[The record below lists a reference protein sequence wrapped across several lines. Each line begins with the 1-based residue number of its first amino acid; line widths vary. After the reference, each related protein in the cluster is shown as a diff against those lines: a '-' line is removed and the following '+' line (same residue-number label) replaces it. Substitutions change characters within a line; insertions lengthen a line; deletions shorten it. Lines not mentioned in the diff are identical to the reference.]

1 MRARYD
7 TDRHKSFTRRA
18 LMLAG
23 GKLLLFSTLA
33 GRMYYLQVVESEQYQ
48 MLAEENRINLR
59 LLPPP
64 RGRVFDRF
72 GVELAANRRN
82 YRVALVPEQ
91 TASVERTLDLLAELV
106 PIDEYQRARVLRDV
120 KRKRSFVPIPVA
132 DNLGWHEFARVNVN
146 ISDLPGVQLDVGET
160 RAYPFGELMAHVVGY
175 VAPVSERDL
184 AEEEPDPLL
193 ELPGFRIGKSGVER
207 FYDRSLRG
215 SAGASRVEVNAFGRV
230 IRELSRREGEPGDEL
245 VVTIDMALQKFAME
259 RMANES
265 AATVVLDVDSGE
277 VLAMASTPSF
287 DPNLFNVGLSGVQW
301 RGLIEDERHP
311 LSNKTVSGQYPPG
324 STFKP
329 IVAIA
334 ALDAN
339 VVGPEHTVYCPG
351 YMEIGKYRF
360 HCWKRGGH
368 GWQDMLKGIYR
379 SCDVYFYDVAKR
391 VGIDR
396 ISDMAHR
403 FGLGE
408 SLKLDLPGERPG
420 LVPTRE
426 WKLAVHGTKWQQGET
441 LITGIGQGYLL
452 TTPLQL
458 AVMTARIANG
468 GYAVMP
474 RLVRS
479 AKPTRGPTRGPTGGD
494 KPPDDA
500 RAGAGGAVALG
511 LDPRAIAL
519 AKQGMTMV
527 TNHNRGTGY
536 AARID
541 IDGWEMAGKTGTA
554 QVRRIS
560 KQERLTGVRKNEQKP
575 WAERDHALFIAYA
588 PVHKPRY
595 AIAVVIEHGG
605 SGSKAAAPIARDIL
619 TETQRLDPVGRPG
632 RERFAGRIA
641 APAKV

>member
-7 TDRHKSFTRRA
+7 TDRQKIFTRRA

-23 GKLLLFSTLA
+23 GQLLAFSTLA
-33 GRMYYLQVVESEQYQ
+33 GRMYYLQVVESENYQ

-106 PIDEYQRARVLRDV
+106 PIDAYQRARVLREV

-146 ISDLPGVQLDVGET
+146 IADLPGVQLDVGAT
-160 RAYPFGELMAHVVGY
+160 RAYPFDNYMAHVVGY
-175 VAPVSERDL
+175 VAPVSEKDL

-207 FYDRSLRG
+207 IYDRSLRG

-245 VVTIDMALQKFAME
+245 VVTIDIALQTFAMD
-259 RMANES
+259 RLAGES
-265 AATVVLDVDSGE
+265 AAAVVLDIHSGE

-287 DPNLFNVGLSGVQW
+287 DPNLFNIGLSTEQW
-301 RGLIEDERHP
+301 RALIEDERHP

-334 ALDAN
+334 ALESGLVTPD
-339 VVGPEHTVYCPG
+339 HTVFCPG
-351 YMEIGKYRF
+351 FMQLGKYRF

-391 VGIDR
+391 IGIDR
-396 ISDMAHR
+396 IADMAGR
-403 FGLGE
+403 FGFGK
-408 SLKLDLPGERPG
+408 SLKLGLPGEQPG

-426 WKLAVHGTKWQQGET
+426 WKLAVHGTRWQQGET
-441 LITGIGQGYLL
+441 LIAGIGQGFLL
-452 TTPLQL
+452 ATPLQL
-458 AVMTARIANG
+458 AVMVARIANG

-479 AKPTRGPTRGPTGGD
+479 ARPTKADDQSDDGPAGD
-494 KPPDDA
+494 D
-500 RAGAGGAVALG
+500 GAASLG
-511 LDPRAIAL
+511 LNPRAL
-519 AKQGMTMV
+519 AFVQQGLKMV
-527 TNHNRGTGY
+527 TNHTRGTAY
-536 AARID
+536 AARIMHE
-541 IDGWEMAGKTGTA
+541 GWEMAGKTGTA

-560 KQERLTGVRKNEQKP
+560 KQERQSGIIKNEQKP
-575 WAERDHALFIAYA
+575 WAERDHAMFVAYA
-588 PVHKPRY
+588 PADKPRY
-595 AIAVVIEHGG
+595 AIAVVVEHGG
-605 SGSKAAAPIARDIL
+605 GGSKVAAPIARDIL
-619 TETQRLDPVGRPG
+619 IETQRLDPVGRPG
-632 RERFAGRIA
+632 RERFAGLGA
-641 APAKV
+641 DPPKA

>member
-7 TDRHKSFTRRA
+7 TDRQKIFTRRA

-33 GRMYYLQVVESEQYQ
+33 GRMYYLQVVESENYQ

-106 PIDEYQRARVLRDV
+106 PIDAYQRARVLREV

-146 ISDLPGVQLDVGET
+146 IADLPGVQLDVGAT
-160 RAYPFGELMAHVVGY
+160 RAYPFDKYMAHVVGY
-175 VAPVSERDL
+175 VAPVSEKDL

-207 FYDRSLRG
+207 IYDRSLRG

-245 VVTIDMALQKFAME
+245 VVTVDMALQKFAMD
-259 RMANES
+259 RMAGKS
-265 AATVVLDVDSGE
+265 AAAVVLDIHSGE

-287 DPNLFNVGLSGVQW
+287 DPNLFNVGLSGKQW
-301 RGLIEDERHP
+301 RSLIEDERHP
-311 LSNKTVSGQYPPG
+311 LTNKTVSGQYPPG

-334 ALDAN
+334 ALES
-339 VVGPEHTVYCPG
+339 GLLTPEHTVYCPG
-351 YMEIGKYRF
+351 YMQLGKYRF

-368 GWQDMLKGIYR
+368 GWVDMLQGIYR

-391 VGIDR
+391 IGIDR
-396 ISDMAHR
+396 ISDMAQR

-408 SLKLDLPGERPG
+408 RLKLALPGEQPG

-426 WKLAVHGTKWQQGET
+426 WKLAVYGTRWQQGET
-441 LITGIGQGYLL
+441 LIAGIGQGFLL

-468 GYAVMP
+468 GYAVTP

-479 AKPTRGPTRGPTGGD
+479 ARPAKAD
-494 KPPDDA
+494 DQPDDG
-500 RAGAGGAVALG
+500 RAGDDGGASLG
-511 LDPRAIAL
+511 LHPRAL
-519 AKQGMTMV
+519 AVVRQGMKMV
-527 TNHNRGTGY
+527 TNHNRGTAY
-536 AARID
+536 AARIKNE
-541 IDGWEMAGKTGTA
+541 GWEMAGKTGTA

-560 KQERLTGVRKNEQKP
+560 KQERQSGIRKNEEKP

-588 PVHKPRY
+588 PADKPRY
-595 AIAVVIEHGG
+595 AIAVVVEHGG
-605 SGSKAAAPIARDIL
+605 GGSNVAAPIARDIL

-632 RERFAGRIA
+632 RERFAGLGA
-641 APAKV
+641 DPPKV